1 MKSVSHLVFD
11 FGGCIDAPGIHTR
24 VLFWEAFQDSFT
36 ELQKPAFQEAYSLA
50 DQQMMKTGEAKEL
63 TLKDFNRWNARLIGK
78 ELKLANELANQAG
91 DRVTLRMDRYLKD
104 SKVHLEVLATQYPL
118 SIISNFTGNLEII
131 LREYGLREL
140 FVTVTESFYEGTAK
154 PDPKIFISAQNKIGI
169 PAEKLLYIGDNPRN
183 DIEPAKS
190 LGWKAI
196 LIGNAESALADARIR
211 SIGELKNFL

>member
-24 VLFWEAFQDSFT
+24 VLFWDAFRDALKEQ
-36 ELQKPAFQEAYSLA
+36 QKPAFQEAYSLA
-50 DQQMMKTGEAKEL
+50 DQQMMRTGEAKEL
-63 TLKDFNRWNARLIGK
+63 PLKEFNRWNARLIAK
-78 ELKLANELANQAG
+78 ELELATDIANQAG
-91 DRVTLRMDRYLKD
+91 DHVTLRMDRYLND
-104 SKVHLEVLATQYPL
+104 SKVHLKDLANHYPL

-140 FVTVTESFYEGTAK
+140 FSTITESFYEGTAK
-154 PDPKIFISAQNKIGI
+154 PDPQIFLSAQRKIGV
-169 PAEKLLYIGDNPRN
+169 PVGGLLYVGDNPRN

-196 LIGNAESALADARIR
+196 LIGGAESALADAKIQ
-211 SIGELKNFL
+211 SIGELKNIL